1 MIFYVTM
8 WLLEIII
15 AFFTFFLNQYLYFSW
30 RWNEI
35 NERMNET
42 GFDTS
47 NFDRIV
53 DLGSLKSGFD
63 KIDIDKPKT
72 APIDL
77 KKLSDIVEKDF
88 VKNNR

>member
-1 MIFYVTM
+1 
-8 WLLEIII
+8 
-15 AFFTFFLNQYLYFSW
+15 
-30 RWNEI
+30 
-35 NERMNET
+35 MNET

-77 KKLSDIVEKDF
+77 KNSATLQKKILLKTIDNELGEKVNIIDSG
-88 VKNNR
+88 KQNYDKKD

>member
-1 MIFYVTM
+1 
-8 WLLEIII
+8 
-15 AFFTFFLNQYLYFSW
+15 
-30 RWNEI
+30 
-35 NERMNET
+35 MNET

-77 KKLSDIVEKDF
+77 KKLSNIVEKDF